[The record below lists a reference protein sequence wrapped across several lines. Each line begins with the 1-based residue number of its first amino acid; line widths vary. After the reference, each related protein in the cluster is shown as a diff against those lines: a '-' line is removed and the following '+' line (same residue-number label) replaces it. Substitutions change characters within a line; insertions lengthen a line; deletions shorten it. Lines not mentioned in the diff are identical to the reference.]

1 MFGGFFP
8 WKPLCGHLQEREIYL
23 CFVMCIELEL
33 VKTEIDIFLLYRL
46 QKAKKNELHTEKR
59 MDETCRQTPKGMS

>member
-1 MFGGFFP
+1 M
-8 WKPLCGHLQEREIYL
+8 CGSHLWLMLYL

>member
-1 MFGGFFP
+1 M
-8 WKPLCGHLQEREIYL
+8 